1 MPDAELKTRIES
13 VRKRLDAEPAK
24 AVRIVRAQSRQRSG
38 FESEAKAGEC
48 RLVLDQTPA
57 LGGTARGPR
66 PGEVVLMALASCQE
80 HTYRVHAALLGI
92 PLDDIHVELEGL
104 VDGRGFLGVEGVTPG
119 FSEVRGTVTIR
130 STASEAELDRLRE
143 AVERHCPVLDD
154 LRRPVPVT
162 LELRNGD

>member
-1 MPDAELKTRIES
+1 MSDTELKTRIEG
-13 VRKRLDAEPAK
+13 VRARLDAEPAK
-24 AVRIVRAQSRQRSG
+24 AVRIVRARSRQRSG

-119 FSEVRGTVTIR
+119 FSEVRGTVTIKT
-130 STASEAELDRLRE
+130 SASEAELDRLRE
-143 AVERHCPVLDD
+143 AVDRHCPVLDD

-162 LELRNGD
+162 LELRSGD

>member
-1 MPDAELKTRIES
+1 MSDTELKTRIES
-13 VRKRLDAEPAK
+13 VRARLDAEPGRG
-24 AVRIVRAQSRQRSG
+24 VRIVRAESRQRSG

-48 RLVLDQTPA
+48 RVVLDQPSA
-57 LGGTARGPR
+57 LGGTERGPR

-92 PLDDIHVELEGL
+92 PLEDIRVELEGL
-104 VDGRGFLGVEGVTPG
+104 VDGRGFLGEESVAPG

-130 STASEAELDRLRE
+130 SNASEAELDRLQE
-143 AVERHCPVLDD
+143 AVDRHCPVLDD

-162 LELRNGD
+162 LRLRNRI